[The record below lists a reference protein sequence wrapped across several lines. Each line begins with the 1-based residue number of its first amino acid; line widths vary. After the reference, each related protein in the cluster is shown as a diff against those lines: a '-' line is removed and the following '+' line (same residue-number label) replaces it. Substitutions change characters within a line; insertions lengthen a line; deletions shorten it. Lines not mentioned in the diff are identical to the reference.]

1 MTAGQPFP
9 GILWVMSVP
18 AVPTIRGGI
27 EVEIID
33 NDGNWVQKRYRA
45 AELPT
50 VLARDRDVPRAEVVI
65 ITQFC
70 RDWRTWPEDREWML
84 EGEPDPAGD
93 PYDLAKVAA
102 IVRGLCERWDHPT
115 PAWIECVRAPTEI
128 LLFLD
133 KGRPVNPGYE
143 ATRRALAPPACAE
156 HGVYY
161 EAEMLEYKKDVFA
174 RIRAVSHTAREQNSQ
189 RSRLTGTDL

>member
-1 MTAGQPFP
+1 
-9 GILWVMSVP
+9 MSVP

-33 NDGNWVQKRYRA
+33 DDGNWVQKRYRA

-50 VLARDRDVPRAEVVI
+50 VLARDRDVFRAEPVI

-70 RDWRTWPEDREWML
+70 RDWRSWPEDREWML
-84 EGEPDPAGD
+84 EGEPDPDSD

-115 PAWIECVRAPTEI
+115 PAWIEGVRAPTEI

-133 KGRPVNPGYE
+133 KVPLNRLFDAPMVVKSMMGRFGGCAASSGIGWRGGGCGLGRVRVLRCDWGGF
-143 ATRRALAPPACAE
+143 RRL
-156 HGVYY
+156 G
-161 EAEMLEYKKDVFA
+161 
-174 RIRAVSHTAREQNSQ
+174 
-189 RSRLTGTDL
+189 RSG

>member
-1 MTAGQPFP
+1 
-9 GILWVMSVP
+9 MSVP

-33 NDGNWVQKRYRA
+33 DDGNWVQKRYRA
-45 AELPT
+45 AELPE

-70 RDWRTWPEDREWML
+70 RDWRSWPEDREWML
-84 EGEPDPAGD
+84 EGEPGPAGD

-102 IVRGLCERWDHPT
+102 VVHGLCERWDHPT
-115 PAWIECVRAPTEI
+115 PAWIEGVRAPTEI

-143 ATRRALAPPACAE
+143 ATRRALAPPACAK

-161 EAEMLEYKKDVFA
+161 EAEMLEYKEEVF
-174 RIRAVSHTAREQNSQ
+174 RQLRQKIRFGRDQDPTRNRFRGEG
-189 RSRLTGTDL
+189 L

>member
-1 MTAGQPFP
+1 MTAGRPFP
-9 GILWVMSVP
+9 GILRDMSVP

-33 NDGNWVQKRYRA
+33 DAGSWVQKRYRA

-93 PYDLAKVAA
+93 PYDLAIVAA

-115 PAWIECVRAPTEI
+115 PAWIEGVRAPTEI

-143 ATRRALAPPACAE
+143 ATRRALAPPASAK